1 MSGQTICRPSESRT
15 HPVRYIHTKIL
26 PNKLLLSLDTT
37 MDSGVAVGVCRAKY
51 LGSLD
56 LDVGICG
63 VYYLAQEPSLQRGLD
78 S

>member
-1 MSGQTICRPSESRT
+1 
-15 HPVRYIHTKIL
+15 
-26 PNKLLLSLDTT
+26 